1 MKYLIPVSCSC
12 GESFAED
19 VVGTE
24 VPKTVY
30 CPRCGSPIH
39 LVAPLGNVV
48 AMAILSRAR
57 IEFENG
63 DWTLTVVLGAMGVEC
78 ELEFLFMKWSR
89 LDYEILSNRDATDA
103 EDEAFEKQWRDDFR
117 TIAAK
122 FDKVSNLLTGQAFNS
137 FLSQNSRL
145 LQDVRARY
153 PAFNN
158 QKSAKE
164 FFIEELCYKRNKI
177 VHSGKIDFQKSDAE
191 MCLTLAM
198 ALYWILV
205 EMDKTRISTL
215 DAQFVAKKK

>member
-12 GESFAED
+12 GESFAKD
-19 VVGTE
+19 VVGTQ
-24 VPKTVY
+24 VPETVY
-30 CPRCGSPIH
+30 CPRRGSPIH

-57 IEFENG
+57 TEFENG

-78 ELEFLFMKWSR
+78 ELVFLFMKWSR

-103 EDEAFEKQWRDDFR
+103 EEEAFEKQWRDDFR

-122 FDKVSNLLTGQAFNS
+122 LDKVSNLLTGQAFDS

-153 PAFNN
+153 SAFNN
-158 QKSAKE
+158 YKSAKE
-164 FFIEELCYKRNKI
+164 FFIEELCRKRNKI

-205 EMDKTRISTL
+205 EMDMTRRTTL
-215 DAQFVAKKK
+215 DAQFDAKKK